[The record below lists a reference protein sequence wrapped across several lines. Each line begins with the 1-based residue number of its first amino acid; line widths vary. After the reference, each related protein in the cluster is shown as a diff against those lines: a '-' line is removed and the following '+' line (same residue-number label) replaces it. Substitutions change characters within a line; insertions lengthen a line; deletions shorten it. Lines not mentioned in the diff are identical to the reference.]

1 VEGVLLRSIPK
12 HDPSLDQEP
21 DIRDEINDIFEE
33 PERWLETP
41 NERLGGQ
48 KPRELIGT
56 KNEWQ
61 LRQLTRMIK
70 HGVTS

>member
-1 VEGVLLRSIPK
+1 MRSTLK
-12 HDPSLDQEP
+12 HDSFSDQEP
-21 DIRDEINDIFEE
+21 NIRDEINDIFEE

-48 KPRELIGT
+48 KPQELIGT

-70 HGVTS
+70 HGITS